1 MNPAH
6 MEIAVQHALSST
18 HKVIA
23 LINSM
28 KVKQAGDRKGQIGE
42 RPYRRSAAL
51 KDHLDGQKPIYKAT
65 GSTRIHSPH
74 PALAPLQSPQ
84 VCIKPLHCK
93 WLALI

>member
-6 MEIAVQHALSST
+6 METAVQHALSST

-28 KVKQAGDRKGQIGE
+28 KVKQAGDRKGQLGE

-65 GSTRIHSPH
+65 GCTGIHSPH
-74 PALAPLQSPQ
+74 PALALLQSPQ
-84 VCIKPLHCK
+84 KSASSPYT
-93 WLALI
+93 ANG

>member
-18 HKVIA
+18 HIVIA

-28 KVKQAGDRKGQIGE
+28 KVKQAGDREGQIGE
-42 RPYRRSAAL
+42 RPCRRSAAL
-51 KDHLDGQKPIYKAT
+51 RDHLDGQEPIYKAT
-65 GSTRIHSPH
+65 GCTRLHSPH
-74 PALAPLQSPQ
+74 QALALLQSPQ